1 MIVEITDQIV
11 SVRFEMC
18 SDGREGG
25 RIAQYECN
33 RGGGRPGGGR
43 VEIGLR
49 GKNEKTIRTNS
60 HDRFDTSLTTYGIS
74 VEFSFS
80 LSICRS

>member
-43 VEIGLR
+43 VEIGL
-49 GKNEKTIRTNS
+49 
-60 HDRFDTSLTTYGIS
+60 
-74 VEFSFS
+74 
-80 LSICRS
+80 